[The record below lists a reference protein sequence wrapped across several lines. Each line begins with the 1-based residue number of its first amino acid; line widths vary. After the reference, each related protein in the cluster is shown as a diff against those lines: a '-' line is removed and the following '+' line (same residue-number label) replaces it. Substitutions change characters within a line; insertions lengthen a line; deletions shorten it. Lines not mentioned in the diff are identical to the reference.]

1 MAIKGKSKS
10 RSSKAVTRGP
20 KPVYQPVKKPL
31 LARRGLWLVL
41 AGIFGT
47 LVVIGLIAGFIA
59 QGNAGDQDELE
70 QRMGDAVAQYQGELD
85 PILASVGQPVPPLGY
100 QAFAALNQ
108 AVADLEN
115 ESLEASADPKTL
127 KTTADETIASAEAAL
142 EALQGIDEL
151 ELIRDKG
158 FSEEF
163 VLYVINSK
171 GNLIRSMF
179 LFRETAE
186 IVKLAAD
193 AEGPARAAL
202 VGRAR
207 GVLDVASE
215 IFGRGYSDYVE
226 AQSKARTLEPS
237 NGGVPITTGS

>member
-20 KPVYQPVKKPL
+20 KPVYQPVKKPF

-41 AGIFGT
+41 AGVFGT
-47 LVVIGLIAGFIA
+47 VVVIGLIAGFIA
-59 QGNAGDQDELE
+59 QRTAGNQEALE
-70 QRMGDAVAQYQGELD
+70 QRMGDAIAQYQGELE

-100 QAFAALNQ
+100 QAFAALDQ
-108 AVADLEN
+108 AVSGLEN
-115 ESLEASADPKTL
+115 ESLEAPADPEAL
-127 KTTADETIASAEAAL
+127 KTTADETIASAKAAL

-151 ELIRDKG
+151 ELIQGKG

-193 AEGPARAAL
+193 AEGPTRAAL

-207 GVLDVASE
+207 SVLDVASE

-226 AQSKARTLEPS
+226 AQSKARIFEPGS
-237 NGGVPITTGS
+237 DGVSITTGS

>member
-47 LVVIGLIAGFIA
+47 VVVIGLVAGFIA

-70 QRMGDAVAQYQGELD
+70 QRMGDAIAQYQGQLE
-85 PILASVGQPVPPLGY
+85 PILASVGQPLPPLGFE
-100 QAFAALNQ
+100 AFAALSQ

-115 ESLEASADPKTL
+115 ESLEAPADRRAL
-127 KTTADETIASAEAAL
+127 ETTADETIASAEAAL

-151 ELIRDKG
+151 EIIRGQG

-171 GNLIRSMF
+171 GNLIRATH

-193 AEGPARAAL
+193 AEGPARVAL
-202 VGRAR
+202 VARAR
-207 GVLDVASE
+207 GVLDVATE
-215 IFGRGYSDYVE
+215 TFARGYSDYVE
-226 AQSKARTLEPS
+226 AQSKARAFEPQS
-237 NGGVPITTGS
+237 DGLPITTGS